1 MTAPLK
7 AIDGNADLPALMTEL
22 AARARAAA
30 RVLALASPEQK
41 NRALEAMERAIRANA
56 AAILAAN
63 AEDVAEVRAGG
74 ATSAFIDRLTLT
86 QARIDA
92 MADGIAT
99 VREIADPV
107 GVVTESWQRPNGMTI
122 ERVRVP
128 LGVVAVIFE
137 SRPNV
142 AADAGVLCL
151 KSGNAVILRG
161 GSDSF
166 RSCRAIHDCLVQG
179 LREAGLPEAAI
190 TLVPTRDRAAVG
202 LLLTG
207 LNGGIDVIVPRGGKS
222 LVARVEAEARV
233 PVFAHLEGV
242 NHVYVDH
249 AANLEMAKSIVLNA
263 KMRRPGVCGAAETLL
278 VDRAGAATSL
288 KPLVEMLI
296 DAGCEVRGDDAV
308 QRTDARVKPA
318 SDEDWDTEYE
328 DAIIA
333 AKVVDGVDEA
343 IAHIH
348 NHGSH
353 HTDAIVT
360 EDEND
365 RAQISQRGRF
375 GDRAAQRIDP
385 VRRRRRIRL
394 RRGNRHRHRE
404 IPRPRPGRRRA
415 TDQLQIS
422 RPRHRAD
429 AAVNIAFSSEVGT
442 GSRKE
447 NASNRE
453 SRIGGSSVERSVS
466 RVAIT
471 RPDHSAPYQRHAH
484 RPARRLVQSAACR
497 ASRHQPVRDQAAE
510 ARPRVVAGDAG
521 QSAQGPWRLAR
532 SRRTRRGRAPDGERS
547 AHRCQLSRIRHRNAI
562 HCRHD

>member
-1 MTAPLK
+1 MSAPLK
-7 AIDGNADLPALMTEL
+7 AVEANADLPTLMTEL
-22 AARARAAA
+22 AVRARAAA
-30 RVLALASPEQK
+30 RVLALASSEQK
-41 NRALEAMERAIRANA
+41 NRALQAMEHAIRAHA
-56 AAILAAN
+56 SIILAAN
-63 AEDVAEVRAGG
+63 AEDVAEVRASG
-74 ATSAFIDRLTLT
+74 ASSAFVDRLTLT
-86 QARIDA
+86 QARVNA

-99 VREIADPV
+99 VRDIADPV
-107 GVVTESWQRPNGMTI
+107 GRVTESWQRPNGMTI

-179 LREAGLPEAAI
+179 LRETGLPEACIA
-190 TLVPTRDRAAVG
+190 LVPTRDRAAVG
-202 LLLTG
+202 LLLGG
-207 LNGGIDVIVPRGGKS
+207 LNGGVDVIVPRGGKS

-278 VDRAGAATSL
+278 VDRAGASKSL
-288 KPLVEMLI
+288 KPLIQMLI
-296 DAGCEVRGDDAV
+296 EAGCEVRGDTAV
-308 QRTDARVKPA
+308 QHVDARVKPA

-333 AKVVDGVDEA
+333 AKVVDGVNEA

-360 EDEND
+360 EDEATARKFLDEVDSAIVLHNASTQFAD
-365 RAQISQRGRF
+365 GGEFGFGAEIGIATGKFHARG
-375 GDRAAQRIDP
+375 P
-385 VRRRRRIRL
+385 V
-394 RRGNRHRHRE
+394 GAE
-404 IPRPRPGRRRA
+404 
-415 TDQLQIS
+415 QLTS
-422 RPRHRAD
+422 FKYRVH
-429 AAVNIAFSSEVGT
+429 GT
-442 GSRKE
+442 GQ
-447 NASNRE
+447 
-453 SRIGGSSVERSVS
+453 
-466 RVAIT
+466 T
-471 RPDHSAPYQRHAH
+471 RP
-484 RPARRLVQSAACR
+484 
-497 ASRHQPVRDQAAE
+497 
-510 ARPRVVAGDAG
+510 
-521 QSAQGPWRLAR
+521 
-532 SRRTRRGRAPDGERS
+532 
-547 AHRCQLSRIRHRNAI
+547 
-562 HCRHD
+562 